1 MSPASLPQVRIVLAS
16 SSPRR
21 QRLLAD
27 LGLEFEVRPADVD
40 ETVFPEEDPD
50 SYVERLARAKAQAV
64 IEPGEVVIGADTTV
78 VHRGVVLGKP
88 AHPAEAAAMLRR
100 LSGESHTVHTGL
112 AVATFDEYGPQV
124 VSAVERTIVRMLDL
138 TDDEI
143 AGYVASGE
151 PFDKA
156 GAYALQGLG
165 AVLVESVTG
174 SPSNVIGLPLHRL
187 ASLLATAGVY
197 LLTPG

>member
-1 MSPASLPQVRIVLAS
+1 MHLILAS

-27 LGLEFEVRPADVD
+27 LGLRFEVRPAEVD
-40 ETVFPEEDPD
+40 ETVFPDEDPD
-50 SYVERLARAKAQAV
+50 GYVERLARAKAEAV
-64 IEPGEVVIGADTTV
+64 VEPGEVVIGADTTV

-100 LSGESHTVHTGL
+100 LSGETHTVHSGV
-112 AVATFDEYGPQV
+112 AVATLDEGGLQV
-124 VSAVERTIVRMLDL
+124 VSAVERTMVRMLDL

-143 AGYVASGE
+143 AAYVASGE
-151 PFDKA
+151 PLDKA

-165 AVLVESVTG
+165 ALLVESVTG
-174 SPSNVIGLPLHRL
+174 SPSNVVGLPLHRL
-187 ASLLATAGVY
+187 AALLATVGVRV
-197 LLTPG
+197 LG